1 MTLND
6 AVNRA
11 VNWHPSI
18 REAVGKL
25 LVQNEQIE
33 VARSKYYPQVSA
45 GVNNGYSNTYT
56 DHGYSPSLVL
66 SVSQMLYDFGKVAS
80 QVRAETAGAAQQ
92 QANVLL
98 SIDTVAHETAN
109 AIVQTQ
115 SWQQM
120 VEAAEEQLVAL
131 DGIGK
136 LIRQRSDEGAT
147 SISDVVQTEAR
158 IESARSQLAQYQAN
172 LDSAKASLMSWL
184 GWNSLNGINNDFPAK
199 LARSCETATPDDRLV
214 PAVLAAWAQA
224 NVARANLEYANA
236 QMTPTISL
244 EPSVQHYLND
254 KYPSHEVLD
263 KTQYSTWVKV
273 EMPLYQGGGLTARR
287 NAASHAVDAAQS
299 TIQRT
304 RLDVRQKL
312 MEARSQAMS
321 LASALQILRRQ
332 QQLSERTR
340 ELEQIREMITS
351 STLATIVDLPFFFL
365 FMIVLAIIAPPLA
378 WIAPVAALL
387 MILPGVVLQ
396 KKLAVL
402 ANQAAHEATLRNA
415 VLVESVQG
423 LEDIKLMQAEN
434 RFLQQWNSYIRITGE
449 SGLRTRKLTQG
460 LISWGMSVQSLVY
473 AAVIMFG
480 APMVIEGSM
489 TTGAV
494 VAASML
500 GSRMI
505 APMANLCG
513 VLARWQQVKAAK
525 MGLDN
530 IMQLPTETQHDDSLI
545 HRDILHGHYL
555 FENAQF
561 RYHNDDQRIPLR
573 LVRLEIMPGER
584 IAILGRNGAGKSTL
598 LQAMAGSLEMIQG
611 EARLDNLSLSHIDMA
626 DLRRNIG
633 FLSQNARLFFG
644 TLRENLTLGAPHAS
658 DEQIF
663 DALEVSGGAVFVRRL
678 AKGLDHPIME
688 GGNGLSGGQRQS
700 LLLARM
706 LLRSPNIVLL
716 DEPSASLDE
725 HTEREFIQ
733 RLHQWLGNRTLV
745 VATHRVPL
753 LELVERVVVLK
764 EGQLV
769 MDAPKAQALN
779 ADRMQSHRREWK
791 NENQSA

>member
-1 MTLND
+1 MGAGHQLCRRSLSRCLFSRFNSGQRPWFRGKSRTTALTQLARQAGLSFHAPDIDKTAFSQWRLPLVVELRDGQLLVIEHVNGED
-6 AVNRA
+6 AVDVFVIEEEGQRNRLTLSELLPEILYVAALRPLSALKDSRVDRYISRFKPDWMRELVLQDIRPYLPVMVAAFLINVLSLAGIVFSMQVYDRVIPAQSYPTLYVLSFGVLVA
-11 VNWHPSI
+11 VLFGFLL
-18 REAVGKL
+18 REARTHIMDVLGK
-25 LVQNEQIE
+25 
-33 VARSKYYPQVSA
+33 
-45 GVNNGYSNTYT
+45 
-56 DHGYSPSLVL
+56 
-66 SVSQMLYDFGKVAS
+66 
-80 QVRAETAGAAQQ
+80 RA
-92 QANVLL
+92 
-98 SIDTVAHETAN
+98 D
-109 AIVQTQ
+109 
-115 SWQQM
+115 M
-120 VEAAEEQLVAL
+120 
-131 DGIGK
+131 
-136 LIRQRSDEGAT
+136 R
-147 SISDVVQTEAR
+147 ISDRVFGHALR
-158 IESARSQLAQYQAN
+158 LRNSAIPRSTGSFISQL
-172 LDSAKASLMSWL
+172 
-184 GWNSLNGINNDFPAK
+184 
-199 LARSCETATPDDRLV
+199 
-214 PAVLAAWAQA
+214 
-224 NVARANLEYANA
+224 
-236 QMTPTISL
+236 
-244 EPSVQHYLND
+244 
-254 KYPSHEVLD
+254 
-263 KTQYSTWVKV
+263 
-273 EMPLYQGGGLTARR
+273 
-287 NAASHAVDAAQS
+287 
-299 TIQRT
+299 
-304 RLDVRQKL
+304 
-312 MEARSQAMS
+312 
-321 LASALQILRRQ
+321 
-332 QQLSERTR
+332 R

-387 MILPGVVLQ
+387 MILPGVALQ

-598 LQAMAGSLEMIQG
+598 LQAMAGGLEMIQG
-611 EARLDNLSLSHIDMA
+611 DARLDNLSLSHIDMA

-644 TLRENLTLGAPHAS
+644 TLRENLTLGAPHAN

-706 LLRSPNIVLL
+706 LLRSP
-716 DEPSASLDE
+716 
-725 HTEREFIQ
+725 Q
-733 RLHQWLGNRTLV
+733 YC
-745 VATHRVPL
+745 AT
-753 LELVERVVVLK
+753 
-764 EGQLV
+764 
-769 MDAPKAQALN
+769 
-779 ADRMQSHRREWK
+779 
-791 NENQSA
+791 